1 MEDLRY
7 VLITGSTSGIGLGL
21 ASRLLESG
29 YGVIGLGRRPPP
41 DCLKSNKNYHQFQI
55 DLSDPFAIEGI
66 DDGLKNYKGKLCGL
80 IYCAGSAIL
89 KRVAECSDIE
99 LIRQINV
106 NLLGAMLCARRVLRY
121 GHPTGIRIIFLG
133 SRSRRFAFD
142 MGAAYCASKAGL
154 FSLNDCIALEAKMIH
169 RNVKTSI
176 IELGTVATGFAG
188 KPVTS
193 AQIPTDSVV
202 RHITEHFE
210 KGMCS
215 DFESRIIEIVPSSER
230 FFHD

>member
-7 VLITGSTSGIGLGL
+7 VLVTGSTSGIGLGVTR
-21 ASRLLESG
+21 RLLTSG
-29 YGVIGLGRRPPP
+29 YGVIGFGRRSPP
-41 DCLKSNKNYHQFQI
+41 DCLKANRNYHQIQI
-55 DLSDPFAIEGI
+55 DLSDPLALGGI
-66 DDGLKNYKGKLCGL
+66 DGVLKNYEGKFCGL

-106 NLLGAMLCARRVLRY
+106 NLTGAMLCARRVLQY
-121 GHPTGIRIIFLG
+121 GHPTEIRIIFLG

-154 FSLNDCIALEAKMIH
+154 FSLNDCIALEAKMVH

-188 KPVTS
+188 KPVNS
-193 AQIPTDSVV
+193 EQIPTDSVV
-202 RHITEHFE
+202 KYITEHFE